1 MCYNSKL
8 QEKLVDC
15 TESEPM
21 STYCVHDLPGQND
34 MTYSSSGWLFDADS
48 DQEEE
53 EDVEED
59 VEEDIDDGDEED
71 EDDDAQPA

>member
-1 MCYNSKL
+1 
-8 QEKLVDC
+8 
-15 TESEPM
+15 M
-21 STYCVHDLPGQND
+21 STYCVHDFPGQNH

-53 EDVEED
+53 EDVD
-59 VEEDIDDGDEED
+59 EDIDDGDEED